1 MHMRQGFHCSSESQ
15 EKVVYV
21 EIEVCFIFFFACLQ
35 PKCKVVTPKVY
46 GTGSVLKV
54 IIF

>member
-21 EIEVCFIFFFACLQ
+21 EVCFIFFFACLQ